1 MYKRVFVIL
10 LIILSYSN
18 VESNKLSPCPEIFQY
33 RFNGLNWNGLIK
45 ISNPPPL
52 GSKIN
57 LTLFMAV
64 PGTKLSKVCFNSIQ
78 FFNKI

>member
-1 MYKRVFVIL
+1 MDLRVFVM
-10 LIILSYSN
+10 LIILNNSICQC
-18 VESNKLSPCPEIFQY
+18 NKLSPCPEIFQY
-33 RFNGLNWNGLIK
+33 RFNGLTWNGLIK

-64 PGTKLSKVCFNSIQ
+64 PGTKLSKVCLI
-78 FFNKI
+78 